1 MTSTRYSI
9 SAASRITGK
18 SRATI
23 ARHLKASKLS
33 YGLDNDG
40 NKLIDASELMRVYG
54 DECDF
59 QREQKRGRQSGT
71 GRVESKAPPNDA
83 AIDAVREQ
91 LISQYKSQ
99 IDHLQQALDKAQDGQ
114 NRVTLLLEQ
123 KSSERDDWR
132 QSLDAMGKSIA
143 NRTELQIKELR
154 EGHDREIKQ
163 LRRALHQERS
173 KTFWQ
178 RMLGRKGKKK
188 GSRDGP

>member
-33 YGLDNDG
+33 FDLDNEG
-40 NKLIDASELMRVYG
+40 NRTIDASELMRVYG

-59 QREQKRGRQSGT
+59 QQEEKRGRRS
-71 GRVESKAPPNDA
+71 ESVRIETKLPPSDA
-83 AIDAVREQ
+83 ALDAVREQ
-91 LISQYKSQ
+91 LIKQYQDQ
-99 IDHLQQALDKAQDGQ
+99 IEHLQQTLDKAQDGQ

-123 KSSERDDWR
+123 KSSERNDWQ

-143 NRTELQIKELR
+143 NQTQSQIKELR
-154 EGHDREIKQ
+154 DGHDREIKQ
-163 LRRALHQERS
+163 LKRALHQERS
-173 KTFWQ
+173 KSFWQ
-178 RMLGRKGKKK
+178 KLFGR
-188 GSRDGP
+188 

>member
-23 ARHLKASKLS
+23 ARHIKASKLS
-33 YGLDNDG
+33 FELDNDG

-54 DECDF
+54 DDCDF
-59 QREQKRGRQSGT
+59 RQEEKRGQTSESV
-71 GRVESKAPPNDA
+71 RVESKPATNDV

-91 LISQYKSQ
+91 LIEQYKAQ

-123 KSSERDDWR
+123 KSSERNDW
-132 QSLDAMGKSIA
+132 QESIQAMGRTIAEETKS
-143 NRTELQIKELR
+143 EIKELR
-154 EGHDREIKQ
+154 EGHQREIKQ
-163 LRRALHQERS
+163 LKRALHQERAR
-173 KTFWQ
+173 TVWQ
-178 RMLGRKGKKK
+178 RLFGR
-188 GSRDGP
+188 

>member
-33 YGLDNDG
+33 YDLDNEG
-40 NKLIDASELMRVYG
+40 NKQIDASELMRVYG

-59 QREQKRGRQSGT
+59 QQEEKRGQRSEASRLET
-71 GRVESKAPPNDA
+71 PVDA
-83 AIDAVREQ
+83 NSTAIDAVREQ
-91 LISQYKSQ
+91 LVEQYKAQ

-123 KSSERDDWR
+123 KSSERNDWQ

-143 NRTELQIKELR
+143 NQTESQIKELR

-163 LRRALHQERS
+163 LKRALHQERS
-173 KTFWQ
+173 KSFWQ
-178 RMLGRKGKKK
+178 RVLGR
-188 GSRDGP
+188 

>member
-33 YGLDNDG
+33 FDLDNDG

-54 DECDF
+54 DDCDF
-59 QREQKRGRQSGT
+59 QQEEKRGARSET
-71 GRVESKAPPNDA
+71 TRVESKPLPSDA

-91 LISQYKSQ
+91 LMAQYKAQ

-123 KSSERDDWR
+123 KSSERNDW
-132 QSLDAMGKSIA
+132 QESIEAMGKSIA
-143 NRTELQIKELR
+143 NQTQSQIKELR
-154 EGHDREIKQ
+154 EGQDREIKQ
-163 LRRALHQERS
+163 LKRALHQERS
-173 KTFWQ
+173 KSFWQ
-178 RMLGRKGKKK
+178 KLTGR
-188 GSRDGP
+188 